1 MFIQNNTNMEGS
13 RKSVVVKQWGA
24 AGSGSLPT
32 SDVNSAGTES
42 MQEHGPG
49 GPANLAREGPSC
61 ALSAHQMTL
70 RILVK
75 YI

>member
-32 SDVNSAGTES
+32 SNVNWLAWSV
-42 MQEHGPG
+42 QEHRLG
-49 GPANLAREGPSC
+49 GPDSLAREGLSC

-70 RILVK
+70 RILVE